1 MTIPTPRPLHPSL
14 GAEIEGLDLREPLSA
29 EDREAVSAALAEHI
43 VLVCQLG
50 PTWNEFWFEDDPG
63 D

>member
-1 MTIPTPRPLHPSL
+1 MSIPTPKRLHPSL

-43 VLVCQLG
+43 VLVCQKPLKSMAIG
-50 PTWNEFWFEDDPG
+50 TPVS
-63 D
+63 

>member
-14 GAEIEGLDLREPLSA
+14 GAEICGLDLRETLSV
-29 EDREAVSAALAEHI
+29 EDREALAAALAEYI